1 MEKTV
6 LVTRP
11 LPAATRT
18 ADRLRVQGYVPLLL
32 PLTEIVPLNPTVPE
46 GTFNA
51 FVATSAN
58 ALVHASEAL
67 LAPYLQ
73 LPCFTVGEAT
83 ADAARARGFETVTTG
98 DGDG

>member
-58 ALVHASEAL
+58 ALVSSCPVSPWVRQPRMRHVPAAL
-67 LAPYLQ
+67 
-73 LPCFTVGEAT
+73 
-83 ADAARARGFETVTTG
+83 RR
-98 DGDG
+98 

>member
-58 ALVHASEAL
+58 ALVHAK
-67 LAPYLQ
+67 
-73 LPCFTVGEAT
+73 GN
-83 ADAARARGFETVTTG
+83 DAAWNSARVASSATVS
-98 DGDG
+98 